1 MTTAQGPI
9 GRSRTESWPEGTDHP
24 KPKRDVTPALPHA
37 PRIILLT
44 GRYKPKIMGGW
55 GGGVN
60 RKDEQKKGMEEEGGV
75 RWKEQIYPV
84 DLKVIC
90 QV

>member
-9 GRSRTESWPEGTDHP
+9 GHSRTKPWPEGADRP

-37 PRIILLT
+37 RRIILLT
-44 GRYKPKIMGGW
+44 GRYKPKIMEEGGECRF
-55 GGGVN
+55 N
-60 RKDEQKKGMEEEGGV
+60 RKDEQKKGMEEGGE
-75 RWKEQIYPV
+75 RWQEPICSE